1 MLADLESPFAGAASS
16 WPIVS
21 RFSVVRCQSPWPR
34 QRASRRLLNYRT
46 AGPISVG
53 TIVTRYPRCR
63 SGLAANRS
71 RVTSERVE
79 PSLVRQKNRIQERLH
94 RNAPL
99 SMTGAAGPIMS
110 RKAVWRLLFP
120 RRNGRIQKGCILSTT
135 GADKEPNSGKLHL
148 QGETH
153 GFEET

>member
-21 RFSVVRCQSPWPR
+21 RFSVVRCRSPWPR
-34 QRASRRLLNYRT
+34 KRASRRLLNYRT
-46 AGPISVG
+46 AGPILVG
-53 TIVTRYPRCR
+53 TIVTRYPKCR

-71 RVTSERVE
+71 RAHVRASRVIACPTKE
-79 PSLVRQKNRIQERLH
+79 SDRGKTPQKRSSFNDGCSRPNYVSKSGL
-94 RNAPL
+94 APPL
-99 SMTGAAGPIMS
+99 SEKKLS
-110 RKAVWRLLFP
+110 DS
-120 RRNGRIQKGCILSTT
+120 KGCILSTT